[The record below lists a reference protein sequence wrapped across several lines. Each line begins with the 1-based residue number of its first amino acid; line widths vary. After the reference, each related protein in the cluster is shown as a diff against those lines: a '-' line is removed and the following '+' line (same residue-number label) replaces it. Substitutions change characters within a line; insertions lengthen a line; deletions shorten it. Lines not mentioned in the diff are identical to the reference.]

1 MYNKLIVVFV
11 VADDAGC
18 YSTLVFVSR
27 NYLPAKIFSVWPSID
42 CSRLMCPKK
51 SGSPNGARYVYCI
64 ESILI
69 SIRWNLWFARESNCC
84 KIDTIQTEMTLS
96 VNTNAVCMLRIPIEQ
111 LNRSNSHQ
119 ITISVWFIVVPNC
132 CLYECRMSEINN
144 QFQIHSAA
152 RAYRCLCGWFAFDHL
167 PNDHHQSEIIY
178 VFSSKHF
185 WIIQLI
191 LICHHSLGHY
201 LSASAFFIAV
211 DKKQQTEK
219 WCYYD
224 AREFGVNQ
232 NCNSSIN
239 VFE

>member
-1 MYNKLIVVFV
+1 
-11 VADDAGC
+11 
-18 YSTLVFVSR
+18 
-27 NYLPAKIFSVWPSID
+27 
-42 CSRLMCPKK
+42 
-51 SGSPNGARYVYCI
+51 
-64 ESILI
+64 
-69 SIRWNLWFARESNCC
+69 
-84 KIDTIQTEMTLS
+84 
-96 VNTNAVCMLRIPIEQ
+96 MLRIPIEQ

-132 CLYECRMSEINN
+132 CLYECKMSEINN
-144 QFQIHSAA
+144 QLQIHSAA

-211 DKKQQTEK
+211 DKNKNDATTMQENLGWTKIAIHPSMCSSNILQWSSKQT
-219 WCYYD
+219 
-224 AREFGVNQ
+224 
-232 NCNSSIN
+232 
-239 VFE
+239 